1 MSVDHQASFN
11 QPPELIEVDG
21 DILLR
26 APNGEASYTRAA
38 MRLLLI
44 RLTTMLDKETGRSAD
59 DTP

>member
-21 DILLR
+21 DILIR

-38 MRLLLI
+38 MRLLLM
-44 RLTTMLDKETGRSAD
+44 RLTTMLGEETWRSEIDA
-59 DTP
+59 P